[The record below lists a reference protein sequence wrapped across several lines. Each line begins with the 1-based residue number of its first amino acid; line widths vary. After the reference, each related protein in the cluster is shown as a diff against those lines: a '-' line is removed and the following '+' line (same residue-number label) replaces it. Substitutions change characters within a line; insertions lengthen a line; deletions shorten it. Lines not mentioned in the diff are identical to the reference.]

1 MGLFQALHRRAQQRQ
16 HDARSAAEAAAR
28 ADGYSEPG
36 AQEGGRQAAKKKR
49 RRMLTG
55 GYGGAGGVS

>member
-16 HDARSAAEAAAR
+16 DEARSAAEAAAR
-28 ADGYSEPG
+28 ADGWSE
-36 AQEGGRQAAKKKR
+36 AEVQEAGRQAAKKKR